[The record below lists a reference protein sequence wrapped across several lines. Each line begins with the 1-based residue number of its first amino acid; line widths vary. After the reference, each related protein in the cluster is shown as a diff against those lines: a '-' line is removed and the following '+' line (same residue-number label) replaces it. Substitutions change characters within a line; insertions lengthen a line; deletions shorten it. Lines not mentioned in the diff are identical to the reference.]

1 MVANVYIYG
10 VTDQLTDQELRIWR
24 SALTIAD
31 ILRYRVSV
39 DVKAISDLS
48 QAEHSVLMHIKEA
61 AGAGIGQQRLADTM
75 FWSKSRL
82 SRQLSR
88 MQAKGL
94 VERTVGEDKTV
105 QVALTDR
112 GRQAIDAT
120 DAEHARSVRRNLFQ
134 VATGEELTTLLRLAD
149 RLLHEVDGDLP
160 R

>member
-1 MVANVYIYG
+1 MIANVYICL
-10 VTDQLTDQELRIWR
+10 VTDQLTDEELRVWR

-31 ILRYRVSV
+31 ILRYRVSL

-61 AGAGIGQQRLADTM
+61 GGAGLGQQKLADTM

-94 VERTVGEDKTV
+94 VERTMGADKTV
-105 QVALTDR
+105 RVALTDR

-120 DAEHARSVRRNLFQ
+120 DGAHAMSVRRNLFQ
-134 VATGEELTTLLRLAD
+134 VATGKELTVLLRLAD
-149 RLLHEVDGDLP
+149 RLRHEVDGDLP
-160 R
+160 H